1 MAALLRAVKVM
12 RAEWAPDHRS
22 AIHQPRGIFMRRW
35 LQYGGFAAGIV
46 LVIFGVVAIAM
57 GASGRSTVSDSLKKE
72 QIVGSPD
79 MTPAAIKAEATAAGL
94 KNCLLY
100 TSPSPRDG

>member
-1 MAALLRAVKVM
+1 
-12 RAEWAPDHRS
+12 
-22 AIHQPRGIFMRRW
+22 MRRW

-72 QIVGSPD
+72 QIVGSAD
-79 MTPAAIKAEATAAGL
+79 MTPAGIKAEAAAAGL
-94 KNCLLY
+94 KNVSLPTCSVAGNWSSFRSSVGCEPGVKVRVTT
-100 TSPSPRDG
+100 TSE